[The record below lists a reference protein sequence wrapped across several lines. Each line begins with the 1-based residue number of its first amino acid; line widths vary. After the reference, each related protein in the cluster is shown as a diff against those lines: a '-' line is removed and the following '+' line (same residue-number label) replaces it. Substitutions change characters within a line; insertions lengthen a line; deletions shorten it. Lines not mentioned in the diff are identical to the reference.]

1 MDCSSPGASVPGVL
15 QAGILELVAI
25 SYSRGTSRCRDRTHI
40 YCIGRRVLY
49 HLSHQGCPSTFFYW
63 YVLLKGSLLHV
74 LLSVQ
79 LLLQV
84 SVYSVGI
91 AEHLHLEMQTQPT
104 LPQTPALG
112 YLVGF

>member
-1 MDCSSPGASVPGVL
+1 MQGSNQHLLHWQADSLPSEPPGVFIHL
-15 QAGILELVAI
+15 LLLVHAFKRI
-25 SYSRGTSRCRDRTHI
+25 FVI
-40 YCIGRRVLY
+40 
-49 HLSHQGCPSTFFYW
+49 
-63 YVLLKGSLLHV
+63 HV